1 MSRLMIGL
9 RRLKWFEESVLEV
22 HQYLPGNTAVLPDAE
37 EAALQLDF
45 VLDVV
50 EADGGATGCRAEG

>member
-1 MSRLMIGL
+1 M

-22 HQYLPGNTAVLPDAE
+22 HQYLPGNTAVLPDAK